1 MLRKTKTEG
10 IVDFA
15 FGNKFVDVEKDKK
28 SKEKREETIERKAIT
43 EQKSKKLNSKDDGY
57 KTARH
62 VTSIGKGSKAEEI
75 QPAKYLK
82 SETSDSIWG
91 PKQDISVKKEI
102 VGENKIDETIRIEK
116 RLSEKREADNIRMS
130 DTVIRDQK
138 ITKVSPEEK
147 KSGYDYKV
155 SNRGLGVFETDFSKI
170 PKKTDGEKLSEE
182 VKKRQAEK
190 DESWKK
196 RGKALSSKDLSRDFI
211 NKLFE
216 SK

>member
-15 FGNKFVDVEKDKK
+15 FGNKFADVEKDKK
-28 SKEKREETIERKAIT
+28 SKEEREDTIERKAIDK
-43 EQKSKKLNSKDDGY
+43 QRSKKLTSKDDGY
-57 KTARH
+57 KTAKH
-62 VTSIGKGSKAEEI
+62 VSSIGRGGKSEEI

-82 SETSDSIWG
+82 SETADSIWG
-91 PKQDISVKKEI
+91 PKQNVSVKKEI
-102 VGENKIDETIRIEK
+102 ASEKEIDETVRIEK
-116 RLSEKREADNIRMS
+116 RIADRREADKIRMS

-138 ITKVSPEEK
+138 ITKVSLEEK
-147 KSGYDYKV
+147 KTGYDYKV
-155 SNRGLGVFETDFSKI
+155 SNRGIGVFETDFNKI
-170 PKKTDGEKLSEE
+170 PEKTDGEKLSED

-216 SK
+216 S